1 MYADIAFQQKIGDQ
15 ETLTY
20 KIPKALEKIVKPGHL
35 VVLPLR
41 NKIVTGLIWHLH
53 NEAPKFKCVEIQ
65 GLSSNEQILSPTKI
79 ELAKFISTHY
89 FTPLFKVLKLFIP
102 ARIFKA
108 SPMRLREK
116 EEIIPPKK
124 DFKKL
129 STTQQKAF
137 DQIEQPIEQKNS
149 TKTAGKTGSQPDFA
163 KNKNRENSSTNK
175 FLIHG
180 ITGSGKTEI
189 YLHLARHHLKQNQQV
204 LILIPEISL
213 TPQTVKYF
221 ESRLQ
226 FKAAVIHSRLS
237 EGEKYKT
244 WQDIHECKKNLVI
257 GSRSAIFSPFKK
269 LGLIIIDEEHEFSYK
284 QDQSPRYLTHTV
296 AEKIQELSTTN
307 PSSTPVKL
315 VLGSATPSIETA
327 FKYTDSTINLPQR
340 IGNAKLP
347 NIHIV
352 DMRQEFQKGNK
363 SIFSDSLQDAIQ
375 KTLDEDKQVILFLNR
390 RGSASSIV
398 CRDCGFKLECEN
410 CDIPMT
416 YHARTL
422 GKPVVICHHCGQ
434 IGSIPI
440 NCPNCKGPNIR
451 FLGIGTERIEEDT
464 KKLFK
469 NARVLRADK
478 DTTSRKDSF
487 EQIYSSFKA
496 HEADIL
502 IGTQMIGKG
511 LHIPNVKLVGVILA
525 DIGLNIPD
533 FRSSERSFQL
543 LTQVAGRAGRAQ
555 DQDELGEVIIQT
567 YSPDHFALQ
576 ATETQDYESFY
587 NVERQQREILKYP
600 PFTQLAKLSIELPK
614 FADAKRQAEEL
625 ETILKKTLSQNPE
638 LKEQIKEITSYPAFI
653 PRLHNKYRYRILI
666 KGKDPEKLLQ
676 KLDPKDL
683 ATAKIDIDPIS
694 TN

>member
-20 KIPKALEKIVKPGHL
+20 AIPKTLEKTAKPGHL
-35 VVLPLR
+35 VVLTLR
-41 NKIVTGLIWHLH
+41 NKLVTGLIWRLH
-53 NEAPKFKCVEIQ
+53 DEKPSFKTVEIQ
-65 GLSSNEQILSPTKI
+65 GLSQPEPILTELQI
-79 ELAKFISTHY
+79 ELANFICKHY

-102 ARIFKA
+102 ARIFKG

-116 EEIIPPKK
+116 EEIIPPKIA
-124 DFKKL
+124 FKKL
-129 STTQQKAF
+129 SKDQQKAF
-137 DQIEQPIEQKNS
+137 DTIEPKFEQKS
-149 TKTAGKTGSQPDFA
+149 SSKTAGKTGCKPGFA
-163 KNKNRENSSTNK
+163 NPKNK

-189 YLHLARHHLKQNQQV
+189 YLHLAKKHLDKNEQV
-204 LILIPEISL
+204 LILVPEISL
-213 TPQTVKYF
+213 TPQTVAYF
-221 ESRLQ
+221 ESRFQL
-226 FKAAVIHSRLS
+226 KAAVIHSRLS

-244 WQDIHECKKNLVI
+244 WQDIQERKKNLVI
-257 GSRSAIFSPFKK
+257 GSRSAIFSPFKN

-284 QDQSPRYLTHTV
+284 QDQSPRYLAHTV
-296 AEKIQELSTTN
+296 AEKIQELSAIQ
-307 PSSTPVKL
+307 PQPKPVKL
-315 VLGSATPSIETA
+315 ILGSATPSIETA
-327 FKYTDSTINLPQR
+327 FKYKDSILHLTQR

-347 NIHIV
+347 TIRTV
-352 DMRQEFQKGNK
+352 DMREEFRKGNK
-363 SIFSDSLQDAIQ
+363 SIFSDDLHDAIK
-375 KTLDEDKQVILFLNR
+375 KTLSENKQVILFLNR

-398 CRDCGFKLECEN
+398 CRDCGFKLTCDN
-410 CDIPMT
+410 CDITMT

-422 GKPVVICHHCGQ
+422 GKPVVICHHCGK
-434 IGSIPI
+434 IGKIPI
-440 NCPNCKGPNIR
+440 NCPNCEGVNIR
-451 FLGIGTERIEEDT
+451 FLGVGTERIEEET

-487 EQIYSSFKA
+487 EQIYSSFKK

-511 LHIPNVKLVGVILA
+511 LHIPNVNLVGVILA

-555 DQDELGEVIIQT
+555 DQDDLGEVIIQT

-576 ATETQDYESFY
+576 ATETQDYTAFY
-587 NVERQQREILKYP
+587 NVERQQRKLLNYP
-600 PFTQLAKLSIELPK
+600 PFTALAKLNIEQPK
-614 FADAKRQAEEL
+614 FADAKQKAEEL
-625 ETILKKTLSQNPE
+625 EVKLRKALSQNPK
-638 LKEQIKEITSYPAFI
+638 LNEQILEITSYPAFI

-666 KGKDPEKLLQ
+666 KGSNPTALLN
-676 KLDPKDL
+676 LLSPKDL
-683 ATAKIDIDPIS
+683 ESARIDIDPIS

>member
-20 KIPKALEKIVKPGHL
+20 EVPSSLEQTIKPGHL
-35 VVLPLR
+35 VVLNLR
-41 NKIVTGLIWHLH
+41 NRLTTGLVWHTH
-53 NEAPKFKCVEIQ
+53 NNKPDFKTQEIE
-65 GLSSNEQILSPTKI
+65 GLSNPDPLLTKTQIQLV
-79 ELAKFISTHY
+79 KFISEHY
-89 FTPLFKVLKLFIP
+89 FAPLFKVLKLFIP

-108 SPMRLREK
+108 KPMRLREK
-116 EEIIPPKK
+116 VETLPKHIALK
-124 DFKKL
+124 ILTK
-129 STTQQKAF
+129 SQQEAF
-137 DQIEQPIEQKNS
+137 DTIENKDEQKNS
-149 TKTAGKTGSQPDFA
+149 TKTDTTTEQA
-163 KNKNRENSSTNK
+163 NK

-189 YLHLARHHLKQNQQV
+189 YLHLAKKHIDNNKQV

-213 TPQTVKYF
+213 TPQTVEYF

-226 FKAAVIHSRLS
+226 IKAAVIHSRLS

-244 WQDIHECKKNLVI
+244 WQDIQANKKSLVI
-257 GSRSAIFSPFKK
+257 GSRSAIFSPFKN

-284 QDQSPRYLTHTV
+284 QDQSPRYLTHAV
-296 AEKIQELSTTN
+296 AEYMAELQ
-307 PSSTPVKL
+307 PLKL
-315 VLGSATPSIETA
+315 VLGSATPSIETT
-327 FKYTDSTINLPQR
+327 FKYTDATVHLHQR
-340 IGNAKLP
+340 IGIAKLP
-347 NIHIV
+347 KVHIV
-352 DMRQEFQKGNK
+352 DMREEFKKGNK
-363 SIFSDSLQDAIQ
+363 SIFSDKLFNAIN
-375 KTLDEDKQVILFLNR
+375 KTLKENKQAILFLNR

-398 CRDCGFKLECEN
+398 CRDCGDKLTCKN

-422 GKPVVICHHCGQ
+422 GKPVTICHHCGQ

-440 NCPNCKGPNIR
+440 NCPNCKSPHIR
-451 FLGIGTERIEEDT
+451 YLGIGTERIEEET

-511 LHIPNVKLVGVILA
+511 LHLPNVNLVGVILA

-543 LTQVAGRAGRAQ
+543 LTQVAGRAGRSQ
-555 DQDELGEVIIQT
+555 EKDDLGQVVIQT

-576 ATETQDYESFY
+576 ATETHDYTAFY
-587 NVERQQREILKYP
+587 NIERQQRQLLKYP
-600 PFTQLAKLSIELPK
+600 PFSSLAKLSIETPK
-614 FADAKRQAEEL
+614 FLDAKNRAEEL
-625 ETILKKTLSQNPE
+625 EEILKQTLNKNPDLKT
-638 LKEQIKEITSYPAFI
+638 KVDEINTYPAFI

-666 KGKDPEKLLQ
+666 KGSEPQALIKSLDQ
-676 KLDPKDL
+676 KSISDI
-683 ATAKIDIDPIS
+683 KIDIDPIS